1 MDGWYVG
8 ADRELLLLVL
18 PLPLDQPPYRALL
31 GARVC
36 TEYVCVGVAGVGQHK
51 RRGVTLGVMDVTR
64 SNTTGDTRR
73 L

>member
-1 MDGWYVG
+1 MDVPRPLAVAPGKGLMEGWYVG

-36 TEYVCVGVAGVGQHK
+36 TECVCL
-51 RRGVTLGVMDVTR
+51 RGG
-64 SNTTGDTRR
+64 SGGGAA
-73 L
+73 